1 MTEHVFCNWT
11 ISGKA
16 AEAEALARTIA
27 SSGVQITTVAGF
39 ESIKPRPARSGRID
53 PETVLKRK
61 VITVKPL
68 HSSDY
73 FDRRA
78 ASKRNRDVA
87 AQAWA

>member
-1 MTEHVFCNWT
+1 MREVFCNWT
-11 ISGKA
+11 VSGKA
-16 AEAEALARTIA
+16 AEAEALALAVA
-27 SSGVQITTVAGF
+27 SSGVKIKVAAGF
-39 ESIKPRPARSGRID
+39 EGIKPLPARSNRID

-61 VITVKPL
+61 VINVKPL

-87 AQAWA
+87 AQVWA